1 MIVKVLNRKPNI
13 TLSFKITISEY
24 TTSEANNSSDRESF
38 LRVKIR
44 TEELS
49 VWYWDKQVLNNITID
64 IYEKAITAIM
74 GPSGCGKSTFL
85 KSLNR
90 MIELVE
96 GAKIEGK
103 VFLDGKNIYDD
114 DVDPTDIRARVG
126 MVFQKPNPFPHL
138 SIYDNVAIGLKLR
151 GIKDK
156 RVLDEVVKESLVKV
170 GLWDEVKD
178 KLNRPGTELSG
189 GQQQRLCIA
198 RALAVNPEVL
208 LLDEPTSALDP
219 VSMLKIE
226 DLLVQLKEEYT
237 IVLVT
242 HNVQQAARISDYAAF
257 LYYGQLIEYDKT
269 EMLFKNPKN
278 KLTEQ
283 YLEGRFG

>member
-1 MIVKVLNRKPNI
+1 MR
-13 TLSFKITISEY
+13 T
-24 TTSEANNSSDRESF
+24 
-38 LRVKIR
+38 KIR
-44 TEELS
+44 TEDLS
-49 VWYWDKQVLNNITID
+49 VWYWDKQVLKNISLD
-64 IYEKAITAIM
+64 IYERTITVIM

-85 KSLNR
+85 RSLNR

-96 GAKIEGK
+96 GARVEGK

-114 DVDPTDIRARVG
+114 DVDPTEVRARVG

-138 SIYDNVAIGLKLR
+138 SIYENVAIGLRLR
-151 GIKDK
+151 GVKDRDYIDK
-156 RVLDEVVKESLVKV
+156 VVKESLRKV

-219 VSMLKIE
+219 VSTIKIE
-226 DLLVQLKEEYT
+226 DLLVQLKKEYT

-242 HNVQQAARISDYAAF
+242 HNVQQAARIGDYTAF
-257 LYYGQLIEYDKT
+257 LYYGELIEYDKT
-269 EMLFKNPKN
+269 DILFTNPKN

>member
-1 MIVKVLNRKPNI
+1 LR
-13 TLSFKITISEY
+13 TKI
-24 TTSEANNSSDRESF
+24 
-38 LRVKIR
+38 K
-44 TEELS
+44 TENLW
-49 VWYWDKQVLNNITID
+49 VWYWDKPALKDINLE
-64 IYEKAITAIM
+64 IYEHTITVIM

-85 KSLNR
+85 RALNR
-90 MIELVE
+90 MIELVD
-96 GAKIEGK
+96 GARVKGK
-103 VFLDGKNIYDD
+103 VYLDGKNIYDD
-114 DVDPTDIRARVG
+114 DVDPTEVRSKVG

-151 GIKDK
+151 GIRDKDF
-156 RVLDEVVKESLVKV
+156 LDKIVKESLMKV
-170 GLWDEVKD
+170 GLWNEVKD
-178 KLNRPGTELSG
+178 KLDRPGTELSG

-219 VSMLKIE
+219 VSTLVIE
-226 DLLVQLKEEYT
+226 DLLVKLKRDYT

-242 HNVQQAARISDYAAF
+242 HNIQQAARIGDYTAF
-257 LYYGQLIEYDKT
+257 LYYGELIEYDKT
-269 EMLFKNPKN
+269 DILFTNPKN